1 LTPTVKSRYLSCVR
15 IRALGKTGLRVS
27 EMALGTWGLS
37 GDGYGAIDAADARRV
52 IERALELGVT
62 IFDTADAY
70 GGGAMEK
77 LLGEVVGKHPAATIV
92 TKGGTDRSTE
102 PARKR
107 FEHDYIRASA
117 EKSLKRLG
125 RDRIDLYLLHN
136 PSVDALLVND
146 AVDAVTAMKR
156 EGLIGAWGVSAGDSE
171 VARTAIQRGAEVIEV
186 AYNLVHS
193 IDLHR
198 LAGEIMIARVGVLA
212 RSTLAYG
219 LLTGEW
225 KESREFDDGDHRRER
240 WTKLEL
246 ERRLQQID
254 ALRYLVR
261 GDVKTLRAAA
271 LRFVLANNL
280 VSSAVLGARSVEQL
294 DQLIGEVGSGPLYL
308 PDEEMSKLPMILSR
322 VGIAT

>member
-1 LTPTVKSRYLSCVR
+1 MRV
-15 IRALGKTGLRVS
+15 RALGKTGLRVS
-27 EMALGTWGLS
+27 EMSLGTWGLS
-37 GDGYGAIDAADARRV
+37 GDGYGKVEAADARRV

-62 IFDTADAY
+62 LFDTADAY
-70 GGGAMEK
+70 GGGSMEK
-77 LLGEVVGKHPAATIV
+77 LLGEVVGKHPAAVIV

-107 FEHDYIRASA
+107 FEHDYIRKSA

-136 PSVDALLVND
+136 PSVDALLVDD
-146 AVDAVTAMKR
+146 AVGVVGEMKK

-193 IDLHR
+193 VDLHR

-212 RSTLAYG
+212 RSPLAYG
-219 LLTGEW
+219 LLAGEW
-225 KESREFDDGDHRRER
+225 NATREFDEGDHRRER
-240 WTKLEL
+240 WTRLEL

-261 GDVKTLRAAA
+261 GDVPTLRAAA
-271 LRFVLANNL
+271 VRFVLANNL
-280 VSSAVLGARSVEQL
+280 VSSVVLGTRTNEQL
-294 DQLIGEVGSGPLYL
+294 DQLVREVGSGPLYL
-308 PDEEMSKLPMILSR
+308 PDDEMSKLPMILSR

>member
-1 LTPTVKSRYLSCVR
+1 MS
-15 IRALGKTGLRVS
+15 
-27 EMALGTWGLS
+27 LGTWGLS
-37 GDGYGAIDAADARRV
+37 GDAYGKVEIADARRV
-52 IERALELGVT
+52 IERSLELGVT
-62 IFDTADAY
+62 LFDAADAY

-77 LLGEVVGKHPAATIV
+77 LLGEMVGKHPATVIV

-107 FEHDYIRASA
+107 FERDYIRASA

-136 PSVDALLVND
+136 PSVDALLVDD
-146 AVDAVTAMKR
+146 AVGVVGEMKK

-171 VARTAIQRGAEVIEV
+171 VARTAIQRGAEVIEL

-193 IDLHR
+193 VDLHR

-212 RSTLAYG
+212 RSPLAYG
-219 LLTGEW
+219 LLAGEW
-225 KESREFDDGDHRRER
+225 TATREFDEGDHRRER
-240 WTKLEL
+240 WTRLEL

-261 GDVKTLRAAA
+261 GDVPTLRAAA
-271 LRFVLANNL
+271 VRFVLANNL
-280 VSSAVLGARSVEQL
+280 VSSAVLGPRTVEQL
-294 DQLIGEVGSGPLYL
+294 EQLVREVGMGPLYL